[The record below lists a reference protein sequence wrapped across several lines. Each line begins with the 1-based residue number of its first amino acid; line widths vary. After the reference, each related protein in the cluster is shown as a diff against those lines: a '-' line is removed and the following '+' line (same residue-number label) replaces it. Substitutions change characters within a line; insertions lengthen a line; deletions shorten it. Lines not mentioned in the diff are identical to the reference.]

1 MRQLWANRKARIG
14 AIVLGL
20 FALLAVVGPLLA
32 GDATEPVGVPL
43 QPPSLAHWLG
53 TSGQGQDVLALTAAG
68 ARATL
73 AIGFGAGLLV
83 VALGALLGTT
93 AGYFGGLVDD
103 LLSLVINIFLIVPGL
118 PLMVVIAAYLP
129 AGRVTVAAAL
139 IVTGWAWSARVFR
152 AQTLALRRTD
162 FVAAAIVAGESYW
175 RVITRE
181 ILPNMTALLVSA
193 FIGATVYA
201 IAAQVGLEFLGLGD
215 LSSVSW
221 GTSLYW
227 AQSESAL
234 LTGSW
239 WTFVP
244 AGLCLGLVGFALA
257 LVNGALDELGDP
269 RLRATP
275 GSSSRPWAHSTPVVR
290 SRG

>member
-1 MRQLWANRKARIG
+1 MMLAALRGSRKAKVG
-14 AIVLGL
+14 TALLGV
-20 FALLAVVGPLLA
+20 FALLGIVGPLLA
-32 GDATEPVGVPL
+32 GDAAAPVAVPL
-43 QPPSLAHWLG
+43 EPPSLTHVLG
-53 TSGQGQDVLALTAAG
+53 TSGQGQDMLALTVAG
-68 ARATL
+68 ARTTL

-83 VALGALLGTT
+83 VALGALLGTA
-93 AGYFGGLVDD
+93 AGYFGGLVDEA
-103 LLSLVINIFLIVPGL
+103 LSLIINVFLIVPGL

-129 AGRVTVAAAL
+129 AGRLTMAAAL
-139 IVTGWAWSARVFR
+139 VVTGWAWSARVFR
-152 AQTLALRRTD
+152 AQTLALRGTD
-162 FVAAAIVAGESYW
+162 FVAAAIVTGESAW
-175 RVITRE
+175 RIITRE
-181 ILPNMTALLVSA
+181 ILPNMSALLVSA

-215 LSSVSW
+215 LSAVSW

-257 LVNGALDELGDP
+257 LVNGALDEVADP
-269 RLRATP
+269 RLRA
-275 GSSSRPWAHSTPVVR
+275 GFRPWAHSTPVR
-290 SRG
+290 RDRG